1 MPGFAGIV
9 YLSSLKTVTQPDS
22 NALPI
27 NQTENIMWNLVDSTG
42 SGSLIPFIGTSVD
55 WVLLKAAP
63 AAPAAPAPINDT
75 YCSGARVVGGL
86 GGGRGV
92 RRGCSDVGLPRAINK
107 RSRPAFYVRQL
118 YQMSQFVSLA
128 DRLASSS

>member
-55 WVLLKAAP
+55 SVVESWVIIVEMCVCVFP
-63 AAPAAPAPINDT
+63 
-75 YCSGARVVGGL
+75 VGH
-86 GGGRGV
+86 V
-92 RRGCSDVGLPRAINK
+92 CI
-107 RSRPAFYVRQL
+107 
-118 YQMSQFVSLA
+118 SL
-128 DRLASSS
+128 S